1 MIMHE
6 TFTSIPVD
14 RESLPQGKLNIAAR
28 VRTNPFPWTGQF
40 SPQLVEELL
49 TAYAPRS
56 GVILDPFVG
65 SGTSLVEAARQGLP
79 ACGGEINPAAV
90 ILTRVYQM
98 VNSVAPERIAVVN
111 NLRERLFDVIRPS
124 YGPLFFEEVS
134 ETADR
139 SSLEAALI
147 ELWRECPPGPIRNL
161 AAALIVLC
169 DFHRDHLDAGIV
181 HKNWLHIERIVRSLP
196 ESHQPVTV
204 HHADA
209 RALPVES
216 GSVDLVLTS
225 PPYINVHNYHQKYR
239 RSVEALEWD
248 VLGIA
253 RSEIGSNRQNRGNRF
268 LTVIQYSLDM
278 TLALREM
285 ARATKSSGRL
295 ILVLGRESSVQGVR
309 FFNGSLVTE
318 LAVRG
323 IGLQIER
330 RQERVFRNRYGTDIY
345 EDILHFRMVDGF
357 PDESASLAVARHVA
371 GHALSATASAT
382 PDRER
387 PKLNDAIARL
397 DSVSPSPIALS
408 KLSHACA

>member
-1 MIMHE
+1 MHE
-6 TFTSIPVD
+6 TFTSTPVD

-98 VNSVAPERIAVVN
+98 VNLVAPERIAVVN
-111 NLRERLFDVIRPS
+111 NLRERLCDVIRPS

-169 DFHRDHLDAGIV
+169 DFHRNHLDAGIV

-225 PPYINVHNYHQKYR
+225 PPYINVHNYHQISPFGR
-239 RSVEALEWD
+239 
-248 VLGIA
+248 
-253 RSEIGSNRQNRGNRF
+253 
-268 LTVIQYSLDM
+268 
-278 TLALREM
+278 
-285 ARATKSSGRL
+285 SSGMGCSGHCPIRDRL
-295 ILVLGRESSVQGVR
+295 EPAEPREPLPYRHPIFLG
-309 FFNGSLVTE
+309 
-318 LAVRG
+318 
-323 IGLQIER
+323 
-330 RQERVFRNRYGTDIY
+330 YD
-345 EDILHFRMVDGF
+345 
-357 PDESASLAVARHVA
+357 ASLKGNGTSHEVQ
-371 GHALSATASAT
+371 
-382 PDRER
+382 R
-387 PKLNDAIARL
+387 PI
-397 DSVSPSPIALS
+397 DSCSWA
-408 KLSHACA
+408 